1 MVDGEK
7 GGSGEEDRTHGGD
20 DNASM
25 AGGGGNKEKQLD
37 GEGVRVESGD
47 GGRWLRLGGVGVP

>member
-47 GGRWLRLGGVGVP
+47 GGR